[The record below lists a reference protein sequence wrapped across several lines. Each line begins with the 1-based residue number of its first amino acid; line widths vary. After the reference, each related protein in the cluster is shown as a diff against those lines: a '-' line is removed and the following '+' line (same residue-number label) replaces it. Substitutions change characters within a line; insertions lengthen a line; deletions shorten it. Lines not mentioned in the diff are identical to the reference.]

1 MTLSKSVVAGF
12 LSLSLFL
19 SIISL
24 GLAQD
29 KRYYFRHYDINS
41 GLSHNSVFSIFQD
54 SQGFMWFGTKYGLN
68 RFDGQRWKNYNSDSK
83 GDPATILGNDYVH
96 AIHEDRDGI
105 LWLGTDEGIYL
116 YDKALETFTPFPY
129 KTADGKFPTDI
140 ISSIAEDKS
149 GNIWIAGNNHGLFRF
164 DYQKKELVLLAH
176 DSSKKGSIPSG
187 HISSVEVDDQNV
199 VWIGVIDKGV
209 GRYLEDSDT
218 FSFYMDEEG
227 KLSQDQVL
235 GLHDWGDFMLIGTK
249 NAGVKKLEKSS
260 GRISDL
266 LTMDENGNP
275 IYVRAMFQFSQNEL
289 GIGTES
295 GLFIYDFV
303 TNTYQNLKENADDPY
318 SLANNAI
325 YSLWKDSEGGIWV
338 GSYFGG
344 INYLPNQS
352 IKFEKYYPITN
363 ANTISGKRVREMVGN
378 GDGRIWIGT
387 EDAGLNLFDP
397 KTGKFE
403 QLPTGDLDHELPY
416 RNVHGL
422 AKQGDKLWI
431 GTFNTGVNIL
441 NTKTGK
447 IKKITS
453 NTKGSGLTNDDPFSI
468 LSDSKGRMWVGTP
481 SGLFLYEKE
490 KDKFRKI
497 DQFGNYFVYD
507 LLEDHSGII
516 WAGTYNDGLMRYN
529 PETEETRQFMPDPS
543 KPDNIPH
550 QTVIDVYEDSAL
562 TIWVATTGG
571 GFAKF
576 NEADQIFTSYTI
588 DKGFPANT
596 YFKILEDN
604 FGSLW
609 LSSNKGLIQ
618 FDPETKVMRLYD
630 EKSGLIPSPFN
641 YRSGYKAEDG
651 TMYFGSQGG
660 FISFHPEKIEASNFK
675 PKLIF
680 TGIELF
686 NQEIPIDSVDG
697 ILKKSIINTDKISLM
712 SHQNSLTFEVASLGY
727 TNSQNWNF
735 TYRMKGLEDDWTQ
748 MADSHTISYSY
759 LPPGNYSLQIR
770 SPQNQDSDTY
780 QEAELQIEILPPFY
794 ETPTAYAFYVILTIL
809 IVYWLITLYKN
820 RVNNRHQVQIKLLE
834 AEKEKELYEAKIEF
848 FTNITHEIRT
858 PLTLIKGPLEDI
870 LSKDRNCDAEVK
882 NDLLIIEKNTNRL
895 IDLSNQLLDFRKTEQ
910 RGFKLSFLKTEIC
923 GILDELY
930 MRFKVTAGQS
940 GLNFT
945 LEKSTA
951 TLFADVDKEAVIKIL
966 SNLLINALKNAESMI
981 HIRMDY
987 NPASPSVFQIEI
999 SNDGDLIPREMAK
1012 KIFEPFF
1019 QIEDTNASKAK
1030 QGTGLG
1036 LPLAQSLAEMHHGS
1050 LSLAN
1055 DPALNKFVLELPIKQ
1070 KEAIQFHEEHP
1081 PLIELEISEERE
1093 ESATGSVKPKKKS
1106 SLPAILLVED
1116 NKELLQFLGE
1126 KLKGKYVIHKAEN
1139 GLLALEVLKKEP
1151 IDLVISD
1158 VMMPEMDGYKLCEHI
1173 KSDLETSHIPVVL
1186 LTAKNNINAKI
1197 TGLEMGAD
1205 VYLEKPFSLEF
1216 LYLQIKNLLQHRD
1229 QIKKAFASLPLVNSD
1244 TIAYT
1249 KADEEFLN
1257 KINEAILANIEN
1269 ELFGVSELA
1278 DQLHMSQSSLLRKI
1292 KGISEL
1298 TPNGYIRLVRL
1309 KKSAE
1314 LLGDGLHSIAEISE
1328 MVGFNSPSYFTKCYH
1343 KHFGELPK
1351 DFGKKADVLDS

>member
-1 MTLSKSVVAGF
+1 MAGF
-12 LSLSLFL
+12 LSLIILL
-19 SIISL
+19 SIFSHA
-24 GLAQD
+24 LAQD
-29 KRYYFRHYDINS
+29 KRYYFRNYDINS

-54 SQGFMWFGTKYGLN
+54 RQGFMWFGTKYGLN
-68 RFDGQRWKNYNSDSK
+68 RFDGQRWKVYNSDSK
-83 GDPATILGNDYVH
+83 GNPEDKLGSDYVH
-96 AIHEDRDGI
+96 VIHEDRDGI
-105 LWLGTDEGIYL
+105 FWLGTDEGIYL
-116 YDKALETFTPFPY
+116 FDKSLDKFTAFPY
-129 KTADGKFPTDI
+129 QTADGQSPVNI
-140 ISSIAEDKS
+140 ISSLAEDKD
-149 GNIWIAGNNHGLFRF
+149 GNIWIAGNNQGIFRF
-164 DYQKKELVLLAH
+164 DFQKKELELLSH
-176 DSSKKGSIPSG
+176 DPTKKGSLPAGSV
-187 HISSVEVDDQNV
+187 SSVKVDVQNV
-199 VWIGVIDKGV
+199 VWVGLLEKGV
-209 GRYLEDSDT
+209 GRYIEDSET
-218 FSFYMDEEG
+218 FSMYMDEDG
-227 KLSQDQVL
+227 KLTQDQVL
-235 GLHDWGDFMLIGTK
+235 GLQDWGDFMLIGTK

-260 GRISDL
+260 GKITDL
-266 LTMDENGNP
+266 LTKDAKGNP
-275 IYVRAMFQFSQNEL
+275 IYVRDMLQFSQNEL

-303 TNTYQNLKENADDPY
+303 TNTFQNLQENSDDPY
-318 SLANNAI
+318 SLSNNAI
-325 YSLWKDSEGGIWV
+325 YSLWKDTEGGIWV

-344 INYLPNQS
+344 VDFLPNQAV
-352 IKFEKYYPITN
+352 KFEKYYPITN
-363 ANTISGKRVREMVGN
+363 ANTISGMRVREMVGN
-378 GDGRIWIGT
+378 GDGKIWIGT

-397 KTGKFE
+397 QTGKFE
-403 QLPTGDLDHELPY
+403 QLSTGDSDRELPY

-441 NTKTGK
+441 DTSTGK

-453 NTKGSGLTNDDPFSI
+453 NTPGSGLTNDDPFAI
-468 LSDSKGRMWVGTP
+468 LADSRDRIWIGTP
-481 SGLFLYEKE
+481 SGLFLFEKGNE
-490 KDKFRKI
+490 QFRKI
-497 DQFGNYFVYD
+497 EEFRNYFVYD
-507 LLEDHSGII
+507 LLEDESGTI
-516 WAGTYNDGLMRYN
+516 WAGTYNDGLIRFN
-529 PETEETRQFMPDPS
+529 PDTEETSQFVPDPS
-543 KPDNIPH
+543 TAGSIPH
-550 QTVIDVYEDSAL
+550 QTVIDLYEDSGHTL
-562 TIWVATTGG
+562 WIATAGG

-576 NEADQIFTSYTI
+576 NKADQSFTSYTI
-588 DKGFPANT
+588 EKGFPANT
-596 YFKILEDN
+596 YFKILEDDL
-604 FGSLW
+604 GALW
-609 LSSNKGLIQ
+609 LTSNKGLIQ
-618 FDPETKVMRLYD
+618 FDPDTEALKLFD

-651 TMYFGSQGG
+651 TLYFGSQGG
-660 FISFHPEKIEASNFK
+660 FISFQPDKIESSNS
-675 PKLIF
+675 PSKLIF

-686 NQEIPIDSVDG
+686 NEEIPIDPEDG
-697 ILKKSIINTDKISLM
+697 ILKKSILYTDKISLM
-712 SHQNSLTFEVASLGY
+712 SYQNSLTFEVASLGY

-735 TYRMKGLEDDWTQ
+735 LYRLKGLEKDWRQ
-748 MADSHTISYSY
+748 MSESQAISYSY
-759 LPPGNYSLQIR
+759 LPPGNYTLQVR
-770 SPQNQDSDTY
+770 SPQAQGSNTY
-780 QEAELQIEILPPFY
+780 QETELEIEILPPFY
-794 ETPTAYAFYVILTIL
+794 KTSIAYAIYLLAIILL
-809 IVYWLITLYKN
+809 AYWIISFYKN
-820 RVNNRHQVQIKLLE
+820 RVNNRHQVQINLLE

-870 LSKDRNCDAEVK
+870 LSKNRNTDPEVK

-923 GILDELY
+923 GILQELHD
-930 MRFKVTAGQS
+930 RFKVTAVQS

-945 LEKSTA
+945 MEKSTA

-981 HIRMDY
+981 HIRLEY
-987 NPASPSVFQIEI
+987 EPSSPSVFYIEI
-999 SNDGDLIPREMAK
+999 SNDGDLIPKEMAE

-1019 QIEDTNASKAK
+1019 QIGDNNASKAN

-1036 LPLAQSLAEMHHGS
+1036 LPLAKSLAEMHHGT
-1050 LSLAN
+1050 LIMAE
-1055 DPALNKFVLELPIKQ
+1055 DRDLNRFVLELPIKQ
-1070 KEAIQFHEEHP
+1070 KDAIHFEEEND
-1081 PLIELEISEERE
+1081 LVSVVKDDEEE
-1093 ESATGSVKPKKKS
+1093 QVILPAKSKKKG

-1126 KLKGKYVIHKAEN
+1126 KLKGKYVIHKAAN
-1139 GLLALEVLKKEP
+1139 GLLALDVLKKEP

-1173 KSDLETSHIPVVL
+1173 KSDLATSHIPVVL

-1244 TIAYT
+1244 TIAHS
-1249 KADEEFLN
+1249 KADEEFLK

-1278 DQLHMSQSSLLRKI
+1278 DQLNMSQSSLLRKI

-1309 KKSAE
+1309 KRSAE

-1328 MVGFNSPSYFTKCYH
+1328 MVGFNSPSYFTKCFQ

-1351 DFGKKADVLDS
+1351 DFVKKADVL

>member
-1 MTLSKSVVAGF
+1 LSKSLLAGF
-12 LSLSLFL
+12 LSLILILCIFRP
-19 SIISL
+19 

-29 KRYYFRHYDINS
+29 KRYYFRNYDINS

-54 SQGFMWFGTKYGLN
+54 RQGFMWFGTKYGLN
-68 RFDGQRWKNYNSDSK
+68 RFDGQRWKIYNSDSK
-83 GDPATILGNDYVH
+83 GNPEDKLGSDYVH
-96 AIHEDRDGI
+96 VIHEDKDGI
-105 LWLGTDEGIYL
+105 FWLGTDEGIYL
-116 YDKALETFTPFPY
+116 FDKSLDKFTAFPY
-129 KTADGKFPTDI
+129 KTADGKFPLNI
-140 ISSIAEDKS
+140 ISSLTEDKA
-149 GNIWIAGNNHGLFRF
+149 GNIWIAGNNQGLFKF
-164 DYQKKELVLLAH
+164 DFQKKELKLISH
-176 DSSKKGSIPSG
+176 DPTKKGSIPSG
-187 HISSVEVDDQNV
+187 NVSAVKVDDQNV
-199 VWIGVIDKGV
+199 VWIGLLSQGV
-209 GRYLEDSDT
+209 GRYIEDSDT
-218 FSFYMDEEG
+218 FSMYMDEEG

-235 GLHDWGDFMLIGTK
+235 GLQNWGDFMLIGTK
-249 NAGVKKLEKSS
+249 NSGVKKLEKSS
-260 GRISDL
+260 GKVTDL
-266 LTMDENGNP
+266 LTEDAKGNP
-275 IYVRAMFQFSQNEL
+275 IYVRDMFQFSQNEL

-303 TNTYQNLKENADDPY
+303 TNTFQNLQENSDDPY

-325 YSLWKDSEGGIWV
+325 YSLWKDNEGGIWV

-344 INYLPNQS
+344 VDFLPNQS
-352 IKFEKYYPITN
+352 VKFEKYYPITN
-363 ANTISGKRVREMVGN
+363 ANTISGMRVREMVGN

-397 KTGKFE
+397 QTGKFE
-403 QLPTGDLDHELPY
+403 QLPTGDSDRELPY

-441 NTKTGK
+441 DTTTGK

-453 NTKGSGLTNDDPFSI
+453 NTQGSGLTNDDPFAI
-468 LSDSKGRMWVGTP
+468 LADSKGKIWVGTP

-490 KDKFRKI
+490 LDKFRKI
-497 DQFGNYFVYD
+497 EQFRSYFVYD
-507 LLEDHSGII
+507 LLEDKSGLI
-516 WAGTYNDGLMRYN
+516 WAGTYNDGLFSFN
-529 PETEETRQFMPDPS
+529 PTTEEIRQYTPDPS
-543 KPDNIPH
+543 KPGSIPH
-550 QTVIDVYEDSAL
+550 QTVIDLYEDSEHTL
-562 TIWVATTGG
+562 WIATAGA

-576 NEADQIFTSYTI
+576 NKADQTFTSYTI
-588 DKGFPANT
+588 EKGFPANT

-604 FGSLW
+604 FGALW
-609 LSSNKGLIQ
+609 ITSNKGLVQ
-618 FDPETKVMRLYD
+618 FDPKTEALKLYD

-651 TMYFGSQGG
+651 TLYFGSQGG
-660 FISFHPEKIEASNFK
+660 FISFQPDKIESSNT
-675 PKLIF
+675 PSKLIF

-686 NQEIPIDSVDG
+686 NEEIPIDPEDG
-697 ILKKSIINTDKISLM
+697 ILKKSILYTDKISLM

-735 TYRMKGLEDDWTQ
+735 LYRLKGLEKDWRQ
-748 MADSHTISYSY
+748 MSESQAISYSY
-759 LPPGNYSLQIR
+759 LPPGNYTLQVR
-770 SPQNQDSDTY
+770 SPQIQGSDSY
-780 QEAELQIEILPPFY
+780 QETQLEIEILPPFY
-794 ETPTAYAFYVILTIL
+794 KTPLAYAFYLLLSILVI
-809 IVYWLITLYKN
+809 YWLITIYKN
-820 RVNNRHQVQIKLLE
+820 RVNNRHLVQINLLE

-870 LSKDRNCDAEVK
+870 LSKNRNTDPEVK

-910 RGFKLSFLKTEIC
+910 RGFKLSFLKTEIS

-930 MRFKVTAGQS
+930 FRFKVTTSQS

-945 LEKSTA
+945 LEKSTS
-951 TLFADVDKEAVIKIL
+951 TLFADVDKEAIIKIL

-981 HIRMDY
+981 HIRMIYDPTH
-987 NPASPSVFQIEI
+987 PALFQIEI
-999 SNDGDLIPREMAK
+999 SNDGDLIPKEMAE

-1019 QIEDTNASKAK
+1019 QIADNNISKAK

-1036 LPLAQSLAEMHHGS
+1036 LPLAKSLAEMHHGS
-1050 LSLAN
+1050 LIMAN
-1055 DPALNKFVLELPIKQ
+1055 DRELNRFVLELPIKQ
-1070 KEAIQFHEEHP
+1070 KEAIHFEEEND
-1081 PLIELEISEERE
+1081 PLIENKSTEEADAFAE
-1093 ESATGSVKPKKKS
+1093 KSIKTKKKG

-1126 KLKGKYVIHKAEN
+1126 KLKGKYVIHKAAN
-1139 GLLALEVLKKEP
+1139 GLLALDVLNREP

-1158 VMMPEMDGYKLCEHI
+1158 VMMPEMDGFKLCEHI
-1173 KSDLETSHIPVVL
+1173 KSDLATSHIPVVL

-1244 TIAYT
+1244 TIAHS
-1249 KADEEFLN
+1249 KADEEFLK

-1309 KKSAE
+1309 KRSAE

-1328 MVGFNSPSYFTKCYH
+1328 MVGFNSPSYFTKCFQ

-1351 DFGKKADVLDS
+1351 DFVKKADVL